1 MDGGAGD
8 VGHTAFS
15 GQNERE
21 PLLCRCGSVGCV
33 EAYASGWALVRDLA
47 ALGLGVTSIDDVV
60 RLVHLGNPD
69 AIRLVRR
76 ASAVFG
82 AAVSDIVSILN
93 PGVVAIGGQLA
104 AIGDLLFA
112 GVREVVYR
120 RSLPL
125 ATGNLQVL
133 QTALSERAGVLGLAE
148 LVADRV
154 YWAEDVNL
162 MVAE

>member
-1 MDGGAGD
+1 M
-8 VGHTAFS
+8 
-15 GQNERE
+15 
-21 PLLCRCGSVGCV
+21 
-33 EAYASGWALVRDLA
+33 RDLA
-47 ALGLGVTSIDDVV
+47 ALGLEVTSIDDVV
-60 RLVHLGNPD
+60 SLVHVGNPD

-112 GVREVVYR
+112 GIREVVYR

-125 ATGNLQVL
+125 ATRKLQVL

-154 YWAEDVNL
+154 YWTADVDL
-162 MVAE
+162 MVAD

>member
-1 MDGGAGD
+1 M
-8 VGHTAFS
+8 
-15 GQNERE
+15 
-21 PLLCRCGSVGCV
+21 
-33 EAYASGWALVRDLA
+33 
-47 ALGLGVTSIDDVV
+47 
-60 RLVHLGNPD
+60 
-69 AIRLVRR
+69 RR

-112 GVREVVYR
+112 GIREVVYR

-125 ATGNLQVL
+125 ATRKLQVL

-154 YWAEDVNL
+154 YWTEDVNL
-162 MVAE
+162 MVAG